1 MQDIKDNR
9 IPQHIAIILDGN
21 GRWAKDRNL
30 SRTEGHIAGVKRVEE
45 IMDYSQELGIKVL
58 TLFTFSTENWNRPE
72 SEVAMIMK
80 IVTAVIDRK
89 IAKLKRDNMRFYTI
103 GRKDRLPKEVAKTI
117 NMAIEETKNNS
128 GITINLAFDYG
139 SRLEIVDAVRSI
151 AQAAT
156 ENKLSVE
163 DISEETISQALYTKN
178 LPDPD
183 LLIRTSGEQRISNF
197 LLWQLS
203 YAEFYFTE
211 KYWPDFDIKEF
222 KKALRDFQGRERRY
236 GKVATQG
243 YSND

>member
-1 MQDIKDNR
+1 MKDLKDNR
-9 IPQHIAIILDGN
+9 LPQHIAIILDGN
-21 GRWAKDRNL
+21 GRWAKGHNL

-45 IMDYSQELGIKVL
+45 ILDYSQELGIKVL

-72 SEVAMIMK
+72 SEVEMLMK
-80 IVTAVIDRK
+80 IVTAVIERK
-89 IAKLKRDNMRFYTI
+89 IAKLKKNNMRFYTI
-103 GRKDRLPKEVAKTI
+103 GRKDRLPEGVAKTI

-139 SRLEIVDAVRSI
+139 SRLEIVDAVKSI
-151 AQAAT
+151 AQAVT
-156 ENKLSVE
+156 EKKLSVE
-163 DISEETISQALYTKN
+163 DISEATISQALYTKD

-211 KYWPDFDIKEF
+211 KYWPDFDIEEF
-222 KKALRDFQGRERRY
+222 KKALRDFQSRDRRY
-236 GKVATQG
+236 GK
-243 YSND
+243 